1 MTQKQ
6 KLERLL
12 AELGI
17 SYRERKSASQSYA
30 SEGGMINVAA
40 WDVSIDMQE
49 GVGLPGFVASFYFD
63 ADETF
68 LAHRV
73 WKKE

>member
-6 KLERLL
+6 KVEQLL

-17 SYRERKSASQSYA
+17 SYRERESPSQSYA
-30 SEGGMINVAA
+30 SEEGTVDVAE
-40 WDVSIDMQE
+40 WSVSIDILE

-63 ADETF
+63 ADGTF

-73 WKKE
+73 WKRE

>member
-6 KLERLL
+6 KLERLF

-30 SEGGMINVAA
+30 SEGDMVNVAA
-40 WDVSIDMQE
+40 WDVSIDMLE

-63 ADETF
+63 ANETF

-73 WKKE
+73 WKRV

>member
-12 AELGI
+12 VELGI
-17 SYRERKSASQSYA
+17 SYRERRSASQSYA
-30 SEGGMINVAA
+30 SEGEIVSVAA
-40 WDVSIDMQE
+40 WDVSIDLLE
-49 GVGLPGFVASFYFD
+49 GVGLPGFVTSFYFD
-63 ADETF
+63 ANEAF

-73 WKKE
+73 WRKE

>member
-6 KLERLL
+6 KLEVLL

-17 SYRERKSASQSYA
+17 SYQERRFASHSYT
-30 SEGGMINVAA
+30 SEGGVVDVAE
-40 WDVSIDMQE
+40 WDVSVDVQE

-63 ADETF
+63 ANETF
-68 LAHRV
+68 LAHRIRKV
-73 WKKE
+73 P